1 MRAYSAADA
10 SLALV
15 EGRVSV
21 KPAAG
26 GQPLV
31 VSPGQEVTLSADHT
45 AFAVRKADTYGLT
58 QRKEGLFYFH
68 DATMRQI
75 MTELGRWYNKTVVFE
90 DADLMDMRLHFVAER
105 SLSLPQV
112 INRLSEIDG
121 VRITLSADDITI
133 Q

>member
-1 MRAYSAADA
+1 MS
-10 SLALV
+10 
-15 EGRVSV
+15 
-21 KPAAG
+21 
-26 GQPLV
+26 
-31 VSPGQEVTLSADHT
+31 DHT
-45 AFAVRKADTYGLT
+45 RAFE
-58 QRKEGLFYFH
+58 QLFRENYSRLYAYAFSILQSEEDSR

-105 SLSLPQV
+105 SLSLPRV